1 MAKGETAKKQVKKKV
16 NSAKKSINTA
26 KKNANNTCNSYILL
40 LQ

>member
-26 KKNANNTCNSYILL
+26 LRLKGYSRNFHKAKNG
-40 LQ
+40 